1 MDRAPH
7 PDPSGEV
14 LRTQLVAPPPRPH
27 ALARTRLVDRLRAVS
42 APGRLTL
49 VAASA
54 GWGKTTLVASWI
66 RAEPDRAA
74 WFSVDA
80 TDSDPVRFWG
90 GVIAALDGVAP
101 GFATRSA
108 RLLGAPGTSTTTDVV
123 PALLDELAA
132 LDAPVTLVV
141 DDYHL
146 ADSAEIHIGVGF
158 LATHLPATLRLVLVS
173 RTEPPLPLA
182 RLRGQGRVAELGTED
197 LRLSAAESAELLDV
211 EGAVTGTAW
220 TPADAARLHART
232 EGWVIGVHLG
242 VLSRRGHPDA
252 PSHGPS
258 PVPSGAGGG
267 PNRHLVDYLR
277 RDVLDPLPDELRE
290 VLRRTAVLDVF
301 RGDLAGAVTGRPD
314 AAALLAR
321 AEREQLF
328 VVALD
333 DRGGWYR
340 FHHLFAEVLRD
351 DLETAEPDLVPQ
363 LHARAARWWA
373 AHDQPVAAVRHA
385 LASDDPE
392 LAAALV
398 ARHAPVLTR
407 IGQVE
412 TALGWFRALGDDACR
427 ADPRLAVARALTG
440 AHTGRPHEIVSW
452 TAVAER
458 VLDAPAG
465 GLRLA
470 PAEVTAARI
479 EIAMM
484 RWTSAIFDGDA
495 RASRQHLD
503 EILRLLPDGA
513 ATSSGFVLLAQERV
527 AVPGR

>member
-1 MDRAPH
+1 VPARHTRTRRA
-7 PDPSGEV
+7 
-14 LRTQLVAPPPRPH
+14 RCCAH
-27 ALARTRLVDRLRAVS
+27 ALARTHLVDLLRAIS

-49 VAASA
+49 IAAGA

-66 RAEPDRAA
+66 R
-74 WFSVDA
+74 
-80 TDSDPVRFWG
+80 
-90 GVIAALDGVAP
+90 
-101 GFATRSA
+101 
-108 RLLGAPGTSTTTDVV
+108 
-123 PALLDELAA
+123 A

-182 RLRGQGRVAELGTED
+182 RLRGQGRVAEIGTED
-197 LRLSAAESAELLDV
+197 LRLSAAESAELLEV
-211 EGAVTGTAW
+211 EGAVTGTTW
-220 TPADAARLHART
+220 TPDDAARLHTHT

-252 PSHGPS
+252 PSPGPS

-267 PNRHLVDYLR
+267 PTRHLVDYLR
-277 RDVLDPLPDELRE
+277 RDVLDPLRE
-290 VLRRTAVLDVF
+290 VLRRTAALHVF
-301 RGDLAGAVTGRPD
+301 RGDLADAVTGGPD
-314 AAALLAR
+314 AAALLAQ

-328 VVALD
+328 VSSRWTTTVAGTGSITSSP
-333 DRGGWYR
+333 RCCATTWRPPSPTSCRCCMHGPHGGGPRTTSRWR
-340 FHHLFAEVLRD
+340 RSG
-351 DLETAEPDLVPQ
+351 TRW
-363 LHARAARWWA
+363 RATNRSWPPRWW
-373 AHDQPVAAVRHA
+373 PGM
-385 LASDDPE
+385 
-392 LAAALV
+392 
-398 ARHAPVLTR
+398 R

-458 VLDAPAG
+458 VLDAPSG

-495 RASRQHLD
+495 PASRQHLD

-513 ATSSGFVLLAQERV
+513 ATSSGFVVLAQGVSKFRAGELD
-527 AVPGR
+527 AA